1 MKRRLL
7 AAALGA
13 VYALAL
19 IATAPATLLDSR
31 LRDASDGRLRLA
43 EARGTLWSGSGQLEI
58 RDERGRTGLAKPV
71 AWHFRPA
78 GLLRARL
85 SYEVALDPG
94 SRPFQVA
101 LHGSRI
107 ELVDADIGLPASA
120 LGHLVPKLATLGL
133 SGDLTLQVPQ
143 LSFGRGATHGSA
155 TVHWRDAGSGLSPVA
170 PLGNY
175 ELRVSG
181 DGPTVR
187 TALTTLQGPLQLDG
201 QGVWAT
207 GRPPEFVASAR
218 VPSEFHPRLAPFLR
232 LISVERTDGS
242 FEFRL
247 Q

>member
-19 IATAPATLLDSR
+19 VATAPATLLDAR
-31 LRDASDGRLRLA
+31 LRDASEGRLRLA
-43 EARGTLWSGSGQLEI
+43 QARGTLWSGAGHLEI
-58 RDERGRTGLAKPV
+58 RDERGRAGLAKPV
-71 AWHFRPA
+71 AWRLRPA

-85 SYEVALDPG
+85 AYEVALDPG
-94 SRPFQVA
+94 SRPFPVA

-107 ELVDADIGLPASA
+107 EVADADIGLPAAA
-120 LGHLVPKLATLGL
+120 LGQLMPKLATLGL
-133 SGDLTLQVPQ
+133 SGDLALQVPR

-155 TVHWRDAGSGLSPVA
+155 SVQWRHAGSGLSPVA
-170 PLGNY
+170 PLGDY
-175 ELRVSG
+175 ELRIQA

-187 TALTTLQGPLQLDG
+187 TTLTTLQGPLQLDG
-201 QGVWAT
+201 QGAWAS
-207 GRPPEFVASAR
+207 GRPAEFVASAR
-218 VPSEFHPRLAPFLR
+218 VPAELYPRMAPFLQ
-232 LISVERTDGS
+232 LISVERADRS